1 MNLYYVENTL
11 DNIEFRGGIW
21 NGIEETWYR
30 WEGHEYRNPIDFF
43 PDWDK
48 YNEDD
53 KGNAEVLVNELMDF
67 KEALELVEYF
77 QGNEKVVATELRKI
91 EFPFP
96 GKFPGKPY
104 LPYSMIGVGGR
115 TESHTITAE
124 GTGKEYRSY
133 FDSTNASI
141 VAPQRPSPEEFAKD
155 AIQKFDSMGLA
166 EVVKILLKKVNSF
179 DSDCHCRTGSCA
191 TGLCFHRSKPD
202 IPF

>member
-30 WEGHEYRNPIDFF
+30 GEGHEYRNPTDFF

-53 KGNAEVLVNELMDF
+53 KGMAEGFLNELVSF
-67 KEALELVEYF
+67 EEALELVEYF
-77 QGNEKVVATELRKI
+77 QGNEKVVATELKKI
-91 EFPFP
+91 EFPYS
-96 GKFPGKPY
+96 GEVY
-104 LPYSMIGVGGR
+104 LPMGMIGVGGR
-115 TESHTITAE
+115 TDSSTITAK
-124 GTGKEYRSY
+124 GTGKKYRSY

-141 VAPQRPSPEEFAKD
+141 VAPQRPSPEEFAKE